1 MIPIRWLE
9 GGNKA
14 KQMARDPRVP
24 KPTPSHFEQTMSL
37 LRTQDQFD
45 DVKAKLARRR
55 NPANEGQL
63 RAAAKEHADPRG
75 MPMGARVN
83 RMHAAARHGRR

>member
-14 KQMARDPRVP
+14 KQMSRDPRVP
-24 KPTPSHFEQTMSL
+24 KPGPSQFERVMSV

-45 DVKAKLARRR
+45 DVKAKLTRRR

-63 RAAAKEHADPRG
+63 RAAAREHADPRG
-75 MPMGARVN
+75 MPMGARVK

>member
-24 KPTPSHFEQTMSL
+24 KPGPSHFEQTMSL

-45 DVKAKLARRR
+45 DAKAKMTRRR

-75 MPMGARVN
+75 VPMGATVN